1 MSANPN
7 APIDTLIPAPAVRA
21 ICGGIGHNTLH
32 RWLHGEFDPRTGKTT
47 PPVADFPKP
56 ARVINTRRYWSRLEI
71 ERFAAGRRVD
81 AA

>member
-1 MSANPN
+1 MNPN
-7 APIDTLIPAPAVRA
+7 PIDTLIPAPAVRA
-21 ICGGIGHNTLH
+21 ICGGISEMTLH
-32 RWLHGEFDPRTGKTT
+32 RWLKGNRRDDGNFT

-71 ERFAAGRRVD
+71 ERFAACRRVD

>member
-1 MSANPN
+1 MSAIG
-7 APIDTLIPAPAVRA
+7 IDTLILAPTVRL
-21 ICGGIGHNTLH
+21 ICGGISDMTLW
-32 RWLHGEFDPRTGKTT
+32 RWLNGEFDPRTGKTT

-56 ARVINTRRYWSRLEI
+56 ARVINRRRYWSRAEV

>member
-1 MSANPN
+1 MNPN
-7 APIDTLIPAPAVRA
+7 PIDTLMPAPAVRA
-21 ICGGIGHNTLH
+21 ILGGISDMTLH
-32 RWLHGEFDPRTGKTT
+32 RWLNGNRDRKTGNYT

-56 ARVINTRRYWSRLEI
+56 ARVINNRRYWSRLEI

>member
-1 MSANPN
+1 MNTN
-7 APIDTLIPAPAVRA
+7 PIDTLILAPTVRL
-21 ICGGIGHNTLH
+21 ICGGISDMTLW
-32 RWLHGEFDPRTGKTT
+32 RWLNGETDPRTGKTT

-56 ARVINTRRYWSRLEI
+56 ARIINRRRYWSRGEV